1 VPVPTYDVLML
12 PVLRLC
18 AEKLWV
24 MRDLV
29 VRVADDLCLSQPERE
44 QMIPSGT
51 MTVIT
56 SRVHWAKTY
65 LKQAGLVE
73 QPKRAQV
80 QISSRGREV
89 LARNPSKIDATLLQG
104 FDEFRDFLKRTK
116 SEDAPSVSAALTTAA
131 PTPLVATVNETTNTP
146 EEQIATAFL
155 TLNESLRDALLARVL
170 ESNPTFFEKLIVD
183 LLLAMG
189 YGGSRADAGEQLGG
203 TGDGGVDGVIRED
216 QLGLDRVY
224 LQAKRYQPGNTVGSE
239 AVQAF
244 MGALVGKGAQKGVL
258 ITTSTFSKAAINVAS
273 QSGHLRLVLIDGN
286 ELTKLMVRFG
296 VGVRIARTV
305 EIKRIDLDYFEDAE
319 PE

>member
-1 VPVPTYDVLML
+1 MV
-12 PVLRLC
+12 
-18 AEKLWV
+18 
-24 MRDLV
+24 
-29 VRVADDLCLSQPERE
+29 
-44 QMIPSGT
+44 PSGT

-73 QPKRAQV
+73 QPKRAHV
-80 QISSRGREV
+80 KISARGQEV
-89 LARNPSKIDATLLQG
+89 LARNPTKIDSALLQQ
-104 FDEFRDFLKRTK
+104 FDQFRDFLTRTK
-116 SEDAPSVSAALTTAA
+116 SEDASSARTELTAPTLAPVSATT
-131 PTPLVATVNETTNTP
+131 ETANTP
-146 EEQIATAFL
+146 EERIASASL
-155 TLNESLRDALLARVL
+155 TLHESLRDALLARVL
-170 ESNPTFFEKLIVD
+170 EANPTFFEKLIVD

-258 ITTSTFSKAAINVAS
+258 ITTSTFSKTAITVAK
-273 QSGHLRLVLIDGN
+273 QSGHLRLVLIDGD
-286 ELTKLMVRFG
+286 ELTRLMIRFN
-296 VGVRIARTV
+296 VGVRVARTV
-305 EIKRIDLDYFEDAE
+305 DIKRIDLDYFDNSELE
-319 PE
+319 